1 MRRESRGM
9 EVKRTTRGK
18 ESPFVGGPSARAH
31 AEKKCH
37 KTEAKNTPNV
47 WFGNLGTTSLG
58 RVPLL
63 VPMRTRVDGLQ
74 GVHLATC
81 DNVGRVASQRV
92 GENLL
97 TVCCACAF
105 FGPACRFRG
114 ARAFKSSGVKGER
127 GGMLVGLKGRL
138 AATQRGS

>member
-18 ESPFVGGPSARAH
+18 ESDLGGGASGIR
-31 AEKKCH
+31 
-37 KTEAKNTPNV
+37 
-47 WFGNLGTTSLG
+47 W
-58 RVPLL
+58 VPLL

-127 GGMLVGLKGRL
+127 GGMRVGRL